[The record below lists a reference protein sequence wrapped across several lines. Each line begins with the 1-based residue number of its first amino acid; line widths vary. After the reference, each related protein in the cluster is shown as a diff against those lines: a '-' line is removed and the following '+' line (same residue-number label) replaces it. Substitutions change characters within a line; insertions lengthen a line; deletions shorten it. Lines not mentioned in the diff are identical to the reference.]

1 MSTFV
6 RSGAA
11 SCTCEKLKAL
21 FHKIKRTI
29 TRFVGNPLFELRR
42 QYYNVRDLILVR
54 KVVSGDVYFKFR
66 GDLYPE
72 VLKGGN
78 AAAFI
83 CETAKFF
90 CHGKGLDIGPGKW
103 PLKGAIPVENEED
116 QNAYNLGRFEDYS
129 LDFVFSS
136 HCLEHLKRWEDALST
151 WIRKLKAGGILFL
164 YLPHESMKMWRPGG
178 PWARH
183 HHVWIPTVR
192 MINPFLK
199 QNGMDIVEYNPG
211 KDDAWGFHIVAKKL

>member
-1 MSTFV
+1 MSHFV
-6 RSGAA
+6 RSGVA
-11 SCTCEKLKAL
+11 SCTSERSEAL
-21 FHKIKRTI
+21 LHKIKRTI
-29 TRFVGNPLFELRR
+29 IRFVKNPLFELRG
-42 QYYNVRDLILVR
+42 QYYNVRDFILVR
-54 KVVSGDVYFKFR
+54 KIVSGDVYFKFR
-66 GDLYPE
+66 GELYSG
-72 VLKGGN
+72 VLTGGN

-83 CETAKFF
+83 RKTAKFY

-103 PLKGAIPVENEED
+103 PLTGAIPVENELG
-116 QNAYNLGRFEDYS
+116 QNAFNLDNFEDNT

-136 HCLEHLKRWEDALST
+136 HCLEHLKRWEDALSV

-183 HHVWIPTVR
+183 HHVWIPTVKK
-192 MINPFLK
+192 INPFLT
-199 QNGMDIVEYNPG
+199 QNGMDVLEYNSG